1 MVACGTLVSRFLGI
15 ADARANPQ
23 TGKSIAENTV
33 AMEIYFLAVA
43 GLDEAELAGRIKP
56 RHRPGGRPLVMF
68 HLTLGAAHLILKLS
82 ARVLEGIVD
91 GECQIGMP
99 LVGRR
104 SLFNV
109 HLAAVRQRKADMNL
123 VKAAGAVMLT
133 GSF

>member
-1 MVACGTLVSRFLGI
+1 MRTLVSRLLGI
-15 ADARANPQ
+15 GDARTNAQ

-43 GLDEAELAGRIKP
+43 GLDEAELAGRIKSH
-56 RHRPGGRPLVMF
+56 HRPGGRPLVTF

-104 SLFNV
+104 RPFNV

-123 VKAAGAVMLT
+123 VEAAGAVMLT
-133 GSF
+133 GPF